1 MKLPDHKDY
10 YNKNK
15 KKLPSVTTIIGL
27 LNKPQLVPWA
37 NMMGFKKINT
47 TKLLENSAQMG
58 TAIHYTIERLCK
70 HKPTS
75 LKDLDMYHKKKIKTG
90 VKSFKVWYKDKKPA
104 IIENELRLQCD
115 EFGGTIDCICK
126 IDDEIYM
133 VDFKTSKQAYATYFL
148 QLAGYNYL
156 CKENGY
162 RRIDKVAI
170 LVLNKDNIGYKFKI
184 MDTDYLEEFYE
195 PVFLLL
201 LEVYKKWK
209 DVLYWDWTEFI

>member
-1 MKLPDHKDY
+1 MRYSFQYFSYPISIKL
-10 YNKNK
+10 
-15 KKLPSVTTIIGL
+15 
-27 LNKPQLVPWA
+27 WE
-37 NMMGFKKINT
+37 T
-47 TKLLENSAQMG
+47 TKLSSFSSKS
-58 TAIHYTIERLCK
+58 IEIAFCRFSISSIFF
-70 HKPTS
+70 HAS
-75 LKDLDMYHKKKIKTG
+75 
-90 VKSFKVWYKDKKPA
+90 VFFFK
-104 IIENELRLQCD
+104 
-115 EFGGTIDCICK
+115 
-126 IDDEIYM
+126 
-133 VDFKTSKQAYATYFL
+133 AYATYFL